1 MRKRSQKMETFDV
14 PKTYTAAYGPK
25 TSILQILTRVAKKK
39 KTERWTP
46 WEAGTPWGK
55 RRYVINIVS
64 HREFGF
70 SWYLYGHPACV
81 CVCPYFYTDTRLKA
95 RIPRRDRPLIISR
108 FGKNLRRP
116 QTSETQSRQ
125 ETNASHMSAS
135 LKRATL
141 VCDASPWQ
149 RKKSVKDKGKS
160 SADTVRKKKRNKNG
174 EGN

>member
-1 MRKRSQKMETFDV
+1 MRKRSQKMESFDV

-39 KTERWTP
+39 KRN
-46 WEAGTPWGK
+46 AGPRGRQA
-55 RRYVINIVS
+55 RRGENAAMSSISCPTASLASPGIYTVTL
-64 HREFGF
+64 R
-70 SWYLYGHPACV
+70 V
-81 CVCPYFYTDTRLKA
+81 CVCPCFYTDTRLKA
-95 RIPRRDRPLIISR
+95 RNPRRDRPLIISR

-149 RKKSVKDKGKS
+149 RKKERKG
-160 SADTVRKKKRNKNG
+160 
-174 EGN
+174 